1 MALSFPLPQ
10 EAFFAGLPVSE
21 CTFHLPSNLSVSRT
35 RGGGIRT
42 ATRGVRLWTGQI
54 VIPPRRFAEVAG
66 IEAQIS
72 VLSEA
77 GRSFLAHPLP
87 LWAPISDPSGAA
99 LAGFSPVIY
108 ALQEGGRELRIAGLP
123 AGFALTPGDMLGWT
137 YGSNPTRY
145 ALHRLVGVAVA
156 SEAGVT
162 PLVEVTPPI
171 RPGVATGAAVSLV
184 KPPVKAVLIPGQGS
198 KTRRRV
204 FTDGLTLD
212 FIQTLS

>member
-1 MALSFPLPQ
+1 MALTFPLSL
-10 EAFFAGLPVSE
+10 EAFFARLPVTE
-21 CTFHLPSNLSVSRT
+21 CTFHLPANVSVSRT

-54 VIPPRRFAEVAG
+54 VIPPRRFAQAAG
-66 IEAQIS
+66 IEALIS
-72 VLSEA
+72 VLTEA

-87 LWAPISDPSGAA
+87 LWAPISDPSGAL
-99 LAGFSPVIY
+99 LAGSSPVIY

-123 AGFALTPGDMLGWT
+123 VGFALTSGDMLGWT

-145 ALHRLVGVAVA
+145 ALHQVVTPAIA
-156 SEAGVT
+156 AGTGIT

-171 RPGVATGAAVSLV
+171 RPGATTGTSVTLV

-198 KTRRRV
+198 KNRRRV
-204 FTDGLTLD
+204 FTEGLTLD